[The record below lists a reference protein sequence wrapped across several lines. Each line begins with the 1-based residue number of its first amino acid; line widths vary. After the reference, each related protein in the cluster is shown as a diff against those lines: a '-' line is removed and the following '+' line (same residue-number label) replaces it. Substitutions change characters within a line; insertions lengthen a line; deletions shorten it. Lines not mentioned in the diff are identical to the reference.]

1 MSSFYKT
8 SKWKHK
14 RGTILRRDD
23 YLCRECKRYG
33 KTTPATTV
41 HHIIP
46 LTWCLI
52 RMVAYTLAS
61 INLVSLCGECH
72 GQMHDKTNNKL
83 TDKGLA
89 WVKRMGE
96 VGVKWIE
103 KYAGEW

>member
-1 MSSFYKT
+1 MSYYKRPR
-8 SKWKHK
+8 WKHK
-14 RGTILRRDD
+14 RKVILKRDD

-33 KTTPATTV
+33 RATEATTV

-46 LTWCLI
+46 LAWCLI
-52 RMVAYTLAS
+52 YKPEFAMTSV
-61 INLVSLCGECH
+61 NLLSLCKCH
-72 GQMHDKTNNKL
+72 GEMHDKTNNRL

-96 VGVKWIE
+96 VGLQWIE

>member
-1 MSSFYKT
+1 
-8 SKWKHK
+8 
-14 RGTILRRDD
+14 
-23 YLCRECKRYG
+23 
-33 KTTPATTV
+33 
-41 HHIIP
+41 
-46 LTWCLI
+46 
-52 RMVAYTLAS
+52 MVAYTLAS